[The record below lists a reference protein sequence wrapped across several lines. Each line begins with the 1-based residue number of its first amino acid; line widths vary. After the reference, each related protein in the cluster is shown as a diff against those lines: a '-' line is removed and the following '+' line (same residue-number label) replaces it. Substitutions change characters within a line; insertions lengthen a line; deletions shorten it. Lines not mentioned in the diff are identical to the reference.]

1 MQSAFKQWGVYAEGT
16 PNSSKIVLPIAVTS
30 GVYAVVV
37 TDMASSGY
45 PLSYGVYNI
54 SKNAYYIFA
63 RRISNNIESVIFGQW
78 IAIGK

>member
-1 MQSAFKQWGVYAEGT
+1 MAIRQWGVYAEGT

-37 TDMASSGY
+37 TDTASSGY